1 MIFFY
6 IILIMRNYYKT
17 GEFAKLANVTER
29 TLRYYDK
36 IGLLKPSSI
45 LSNGY
50 RQYTDSDL
58 LKLQKILSL
67 KHLGFSIEEI
77 FPIVLEDQNL
87 KESFKM
93 QIDLIDSRIKH
104 MTAIKDSMESII
116 STINDKNIDW
126 TKIIS
131 LIKMSNDDSNIIEH
145 YKNAKNLNVR
155 ISLHDKYSQNKQ
167 GWFPWLFEQID
178 FSHINKLLEVGCGN
192 GKLWKNNKINLR
204 NREIFLSDSSQG
216 MVDEL
221 RKTLGND
228 FNCMVFDCEKI
239 PFKDNYFDA
248 VIANHVLFYV
258 YDINKALEEISRVLN
273 PLGVFY
279 CSTYGSSHMKEI
291 NDIVQE
297 FDSRVILSQTK
308 LYDVFGLENGLDILK
323 PYFKN
328 IKMKRYDDCL
338 VVDKSKP
345 IIDYIMSCHGNQ
357 NEIIG
362 PNLNKFRE
370 FVDSII
376 QEKGYIRITKDA
388 GIFVCN
394 NLNKN

>member
-1 MIFFY
+1 
-6 IILIMRNYYKT
+6 MRNYYKT

-216 MVDEL
+216 MVDEV

-258 YDINKALEEISRVLN
+258 YDINKALEEIRRVLN

-279 CSTYGSSHMKEI
+279 CSTYGSNHMKEI

-362 PNLNKFRE
+362 PNLNEFRE

-376 QEKGYIRITKDA
+376 QEKGYIKITKDA
-388 GIFVCN
+388 GLFIC
-394 NLNKN
+394 KNM

>member
-116 STINDKNIDW
+116 STINNKNIDW

-131 LIKMSNDDSNIIEH
+131 LIKMSSDDSNIIEH

-216 MVDEL
+216 MVDEV

-239 PFKDNYFDA
+239 PFKDSYFDA

-258 YDINKALEEISRVLN
+258 YDINKALEEIRRVLN

-279 CSTYGSSHMKEI
+279 CSTYGPNHMKEI
-291 NDIVQE
+291 NDIVQK
-297 FDSRVILSQTK
+297 FDSRIILSQTK
-308 LYDVFGLENGLDILK
+308 LYDVFGLENGLDILR

>member
-1 MIFFY
+1 MQK
-6 IILIMRNYYKT
+6 YKT

-126 TKIIS
+126 SRIIS
-131 LIKMSNDDSNIIEH
+131 LIKMSSDDSNIIEH

-216 MVDEL
+216 MVDEV

-228 FNCMVFDCEKI
+228 FNCMVFDCDQI
-239 PFKDNYFDA
+239 PFKDGYFDA

-258 YDINKALEEISRVLN
+258 YDINKALEEISRVLD
-273 PLGVFY
+273 PGGVFY
-279 CSTYGSSHMKEI
+279 CSTYGSNHMKEI
-291 NDIVQE
+291 NEIVQK

-328 IKMKRYDDCL
+328 IKMKMYDDCL

-357 NEIIG
+357 NELLG
-362 PNLNKFRE
+362 PKLNKFRKYL
-370 FVDSII
+370 DSILLKEGPI
-376 QEKGYIRITKDA
+376 KITKEA
-388 GIFVCN
+388 GIFICDSP
-394 NLNKN
+394 NKIC

>member
-1 MIFFY
+1 MQK
-6 IILIMRNYYKT
+6 YKT

-36 IGLLKPSSI
+36 IGLLKPSFI

-178 FSHINKLLEVGCGN
+178 FSNINKLLEVGCGN
-192 GKLWKNNKINLR
+192 GKLWKNNKIDLR

-216 MVDEL
+216 MVDEV

-228 FNCMVFDCEKI
+228 FNCMVFDCDQI
-239 PFKDNYFDA
+239 PFKDGYFDA

-258 YDINKALEEISRVLN
+258 YDINKALEEISRVLD
-273 PLGVFY
+273 PGGVFY
-279 CSTYGSSHMKEI
+279 CSTYGSNHMKEI
-291 NDIVQE
+291 NEIVQK

-328 IKMKRYDDCL
+328 IKMKMYDDCL

-357 NEIIG
+357 NELLG
-362 PNLNKFRE
+362 PKLNKFRKYL
-370 FVDSII
+370 DSILLKEGPI
-376 QEKGYIRITKDA
+376 KITKEA
-388 GIFVCN
+388 GIFICDSP
-394 NLNKN
+394 NKIC

>member
-1 MIFFY
+1 
-6 IILIMRNYYKT
+6 MRNYYKT

-216 MVDEL
+216 MVDEV

-258 YDINKALEEISRVLN
+258 YDINKALEEIRRVLN

-279 CSTYGSSHMKEI
+279 CSTYGSNHMKEI

-297 FDSRVILSQTK
+297 FDSRIILSQTK
-308 LYDVFGLENGLDILK
+308 LYDVFGLENGLDILR

>member
-216 MVDEL
+216 MVDEV

-239 PFKDNYFDA
+239 PFKDSYFDA

-258 YDINKALEEISRVLN
+258 YDINKALEEIRRVLN

-279 CSTYGSSHMKEI
+279 CSTYGSNHMKEI

-297 FDSRVILSQTK
+297 FDSRIILSQTK
-308 LYDVFGLENGLDILK
+308 LYDVFGLENGLDILR

-362 PNLNKFRE
+362 PNLNEFRE

>member
-1 MIFFY
+1 MIFYY
-6 IILIMRNYYKT
+6 IILTMRNYYKT

-216 MVDEL
+216 MVDEV

-258 YDINKALEEISRVLN
+258 YDINKALEEIRRVLN

-279 CSTYGSSHMKEI
+279 CSTYGSNHMKEI
-291 NDIVQE
+291 NDIVQK
-297 FDSRVILSQTK
+297 FDSRIILSQTK

-362 PNLNKFRE
+362 PNLNEFRE
-370 FVDSII
+370 FVDYII
-376 QEKGYIRITKDA
+376 QEKGYIKITKDA
-388 GIFVCN
+388 GLFIC
-394 NLNKN
+394 KNM

>member
-1 MIFFY
+1 
-6 IILIMRNYYKT
+6 MRNYYKT

-36 IGLLKPSSI
+36 IGLLRPSSI

-131 LIKMSNDDSNIIEH
+131 LMKMSNDDSNIIEH

-192 GKLWKNNKINLR
+192 GKLWKNNKIDLR

-216 MVDEL
+216 MVDEV

-258 YDINKALEEISRVLN
+258 YDINKALEEIRRVLN

-279 CSTYGSSHMKEI
+279 CSTYGSNHMKEI

-297 FDSRVILSQTK
+297 FDSRTILSQTK
-308 LYDVFGLENGLDILK
+308 LYDVFGLENGLDILR
-323 PYFKN
+323 PYFKI

-362 PNLNKFRE
+362 PNLNEFRE

-388 GIFVCN
+388 GLFVCEN
-394 NLNKN
+394 M

>member
-1 MIFFY
+1 
-6 IILIMRNYYKT
+6 MRNYYKT

-36 IGLLKPSSI
+36 IGLLRPSSI

-131 LIKMSNDDSNIIEH
+131 LMKMSNDDSNIIEH

-192 GKLWKNNKINLR
+192 GKLWKNNKIDLR

-216 MVDEL
+216 MVDEV

-258 YDINKALEEISRVLN
+258 YDINKALEEIRRVLN

-279 CSTYGSSHMKEI
+279 CSTYGSNHMKEI

-297 FDSRVILSQTK
+297 FDSRIILSQTK
-308 LYDVFGLENGLDILK
+308 LYDVFGLENGLDILR

-357 NEIIG
+357 SEIIG
-362 PNLNKFRE
+362 PSLNEFRE

-376 QEKGYIRITKDA
+376 QEKGYIKITKDA
-388 GIFVCN
+388 GLFVCEN
-394 NLNKN
+394 M

>member
-1 MIFFY
+1 
-6 IILIMRNYYKT
+6 MRNYYKT

-36 IGLLKPSSI
+36 IGLLRPSSI

-116 STINDKNIDW
+116 STINNKNIDW

-131 LIKMSNDDSNIIEH
+131 LIKMSSDDSNIIEH

-192 GKLWKNNKINLR
+192 GKLWKNNKIDLR

-216 MVDEL
+216 MVDEV

-291 NDIVQE
+291 NDIVQK

-323 PYFKN
+323 LYFKN

-362 PNLNKFRE
+362 PNLNEFRE

-388 GIFVCN
+388 GIFICN
-394 NLNKN
+394 NLNKI

>member
-1 MIFFY
+1 
-6 IILIMRNYYKT
+6 MRNYYKT

-58 LKLQKILSL
+58 LKLQKVLSL

-216 MVDEL
+216 MVDEV

-258 YDINKALEEISRVLN
+258 YDINKALEEIRRVLN

-291 NDIVQE
+291 NDIVQK

-328 IKMKRYDDCL
+328 IKMKSYDDCL

-362 PNLNKFRE
+362 PNLNEFRE

-376 QEKGYIRITKDA
+376 QEKGYIKITKDA
-388 GIFVCN
+388 GLFIC
-394 NLNKN
+394 KNM

>member
-104 MTAIKDSMESII
+104 MTAVKDSMESII

-155 ISLHDKYSQNKQ
+155 ISLHDKFSQNKQ

-216 MVDEL
+216 MVDEV

-258 YDINKALEEISRVLN
+258 YDINKALEEIRRVLN

-279 CSTYGSSHMKEI
+279 CSTYGSNHMKEI

-376 QEKGYIRITKDA
+376 QEKGYIKITKDA

>member
-1 MIFFY
+1 
-6 IILIMRNYYKT
+6 MRNYYKT

-116 STINDKNIDW
+116 STINNKNIDW

-131 LIKMSNDDSNIIEH
+131 LIKMSSDDSNIIEH

-291 NDIVQE
+291 NDIVQK

-328 IKMKRYDDCL
+328 IKMKSYDDCL

>member
-1 MIFFY
+1 MGKI
-6 IILIMRNYYKT
+6 YKT

-36 IGLLKPSSI
+36 IGLLKPSSV

-58 LKLQKILSL
+58 LKLQKILSM

-104 MTAIKDSMESII
+104 MTAIKDSMESIV

-126 TKIIS
+126 NKIIS
-131 LIKMSNDDSNIIEH
+131 LIKMSSDDSNIVEH
-145 YKNAKNLNVR
+145 YKNAKNLNIR

-192 GKLWKNNKINLR
+192 GKLWKNNNIDLR

-216 MVDEL
+216 MVEEV
-221 RKTLGND
+221 RKSLGND
-228 FNCMVFDCEKI
+228 FNCMVFDCEQI
-239 PFKDNYFDA
+239 PFKDGYFDA

-258 YDINKALEEISRVLN
+258 YDLKKALKEIQRVLN
-273 PLGVFY
+273 KNGVFY
-279 CSTYGSSHMKEI
+279 CSTYGLNHMKEI
-291 NDIVQE
+291 NELVLN
-297 FDSRVILSQTK
+297 FDSRIHLSQTK
-308 LYDVFGLENGLDILK
+308 LYDVFGLDNGEEILRG
-323 PYFKN
+323 YFKN
-328 IKMKRYDDCL
+328 VKMKKYDDCL
-338 VVDKSKP
+338 IVDKSKP

-357 NEIIG
+357 NELLG
-362 PNLNKFRE
+362 PRLIEFRE
-370 FVDSII
+370 YLDAILL
-376 QEKGYIRITKDA
+376 EKGAIKITKEA
-388 GIFVCN
+388 GLFICEN
-394 NLNKN
+394 M

>member
-1 MIFFY
+1 MKK
-6 IILIMRNYYKT
+6 YYKT

-216 MVDEL
+216 MVDEV

-258 YDINKALEEISRVLN
+258 YDINKALEEIRRVLN

-279 CSTYGSSHMKEI
+279 CSTYGSNHMKEI

-362 PNLNKFRE
+362 PNLNEFRE

-376 QEKGYIRITKDA
+376 QEKGYIKITKDA
-388 GIFVCN
+388 GLFVC
-394 NLNKN
+394 KNM

>member
-1 MIFFY
+1 MKK
-6 IILIMRNYYKT
+6 YKT

-36 IGLLKPSSI
+36 IGLLKPSTI

-87 KESFKM
+87 KESLKM

-104 MTAIKDSMESII
+104 MTTIKDSMKSIM
-116 STINDKNIDW
+116 STIDDKNIDW
-126 TKIIS
+126 DRIIS
-131 LIKMSNDDSNIIEH
+131 LIKMSTYDSNIIEH

-155 ISLHDKYSQNKQ
+155 ISLHDIYSSNKQ

-178 FSHINKLLEVGCGN
+178 FSRINKLLEVGCGN
-192 GKLWKNNKINLR
+192 GKLWANNKINLR

-216 MVDEL
+216 MIEEV
-221 RKTLGND
+221 RKSLGND
-228 FNCMVFDCEKI
+228 FNCMVFDCAKI

-258 YDINKALEEISRVLN
+258 HDLKKALEEISRVLKKK
-273 PLGVFY
+273 GFFY
-279 CSTYGSSHMKEI
+279 CSTYGPDHMKEI
-291 NDIVQE
+291 NDLVSN
-297 FDSRVILSQTK
+297 FDAKIRLSQTK
-308 LYDVFGLENGLDILK
+308 LYEVFGLHNGEKMLK
-323 PYFKN
+323 TYFGKVYK
-328 IKMKRYDDCL
+328 KMYDDCL
-338 VVDKSKP
+338 IVDKSKP

-357 NEIIG
+357 NELLA
-362 PNLNKFRE
+362 PRLAEFRE
-370 FVDSII
+370 YLDNILS
-376 QEKGYIRITKDA
+376 ERGAIRITKDA
-388 GIFVCN
+388 GVFVCI
-394 NLNKN
+394 K

>member
-1 MIFFY
+1 
-6 IILIMRNYYKT
+6 MRNYYKT

-216 MVDEL
+216 MVDEV

-239 PFKDNYFDA
+239 PFKASYFDA

-258 YDINKALEEISRVLN
+258 YDINKALEEIRRVLN

-279 CSTYGSSHMKEI
+279 CSTYGSNHMKEI

-297 FDSRVILSQTK
+297 FDSRIILSQTK
-308 LYDVFGLENGLDILK
+308 LYDVFGLENGLDILR

-357 NEIIG
+357 SEIIG
-362 PNLNKFRE
+362 PSLNEFRE

-376 QEKGYIRITKDA
+376 QEKGYIKITKDA
-388 GIFVCN
+388 GLFIC
-394 NLNKN
+394 KNM

>member
-1 MIFFY
+1 MIFYY
-6 IILIMRNYYKT
+6 IILTMRNYYKT

-104 MTAIKDSMESII
+104 MTAIKDSMESIL
-116 STINDKNIDW
+116 STIDDNNINW
-126 TKIIS
+126 NNIIS
-131 LIKMSNDDSNIIEH
+131 LIKLSNDDSNIVEH

-216 MVDEL
+216 MVDEV

-239 PFKDNYFDA
+239 PFKDSYFDA

-258 YDINKALEEISRVLN
+258 YDINKALEEIRRVLN

-279 CSTYGSSHMKEI
+279 CSTYGSNHMKEI

-297 FDSRVILSQTK
+297 FDSRIILSQTK
-308 LYDVFGLENGLDILK
+308 LYDVFGLENGLDILR

-357 NEIIG
+357 SEIIG
-362 PNLNKFRE
+362 PSLNEFRE

-376 QEKGYIRITKDA
+376 QEKGYIKITKDA
-388 GIFVCN
+388 GLFIC
-394 NLNKN
+394 KNM

>member
-1 MIFFY
+1 
-6 IILIMRNYYKT
+6 MRKIYKT

-104 MTAIKDSMESII
+104 MIAIKDSMESII

-167 GWFPWLFEQID
+167 GWFPWLFEQIN

-216 MVDEL
+216 MVDEV

-228 FNCMVFDCEKI
+228 FNCIVFDCEKI

-258 YDINKALEEISRVLN
+258 YNINKALEEIRRVLN

-308 LYDVFGLENGLDILK
+308 LYDIFGLENGLDILK
-323 PYFKN
+323 PYFKS

-362 PNLNKFRE
+362 PNLNEFRE

-376 QEKGYIRITKDA
+376 QKKGYIRITKDA
-388 GIFVCN
+388 GLFVCE
-394 NLNKN
+394 NL

>member
-1 MIFFY
+1 
-6 IILIMRNYYKT
+6 MRNYYKT

-216 MVDEL
+216 MVDEV

-258 YDINKALEEISRVLN
+258 YDINKALEEIRRVLN

-279 CSTYGSSHMKEI
+279 CSTYGSNHMKEI

-297 FDSRVILSQTK
+297 FDSRIILSQTK
-308 LYDVFGLENGLDILK
+308 LYDVFGLENGLDILR

-357 NEIIG
+357 SEIIG
-362 PNLNKFRE
+362 PSLNEFRE

-376 QEKGYIRITKDA
+376 QEKGYIKITKDA
-388 GIFVCN
+388 GLFIC
-394 NLNKN
+394 KNM

>member
-36 IGLLKPSSI
+36 IGLLRPSSI

-116 STINDKNIDW
+116 STINDNNIDW

-131 LIKMSNDDSNIIEH
+131 LIKMSSDDSNIIEH
-145 YKNAKNLNVR
+145 YKNEKNLNVR

-216 MVDEL
+216 MVDEV

-239 PFKDNYFDA
+239 PFKDSYFDA

-291 NDIVQE
+291 NDIVQK

-362 PNLNKFRE
+362 PNLNEFRE

-388 GIFVCN
+388 GIFICN
-394 NLNKN
+394 NLNKI

>member
-1 MIFFY
+1 
-6 IILIMRNYYKT
+6 MRNYYKT

-216 MVDEL
+216 MVDEV

-239 PFKDNYFDA
+239 PFKDSYFDA

-258 YDINKALEEISRVLN
+258 YDINKALEEIRRVLN

-279 CSTYGSSHMKEI
+279 CSTYGSNHMKEI

-297 FDSRVILSQTK
+297 FDSRIILSQTK
-308 LYDVFGLENGLDILK
+308 LYDVFGLENGLDILR

-362 PNLNKFRE
+362 PNLNEFRE

>member
-1 MIFFY
+1 MKK
-6 IILIMRNYYKT
+6 YYKT

-104 MTAIKDSMESII
+104 MTAVKDSMESII

-216 MVDEL
+216 MVDEV

-258 YDINKALEEISRVLN
+258 YDINKALEEIRRVLN

-279 CSTYGSSHMKEI
+279 CSTYGSNHMKEI

-297 FDSRVILSQTK
+297 FDSRIILSQTK

>member
-1 MIFFY
+1 MAI
-6 IILIMRNYYKT
+6 YKT

-29 TLRYYDK
+29 TLRYYDR

-126 TKIIS
+126 SRIIS

-216 MVDEL
+216 MVDEV

-258 YDINKALEEISRVLN
+258 YDINKALEEIRRVLN

-279 CSTYGSSHMKEI
+279 CSTYGSNHMKEI

-362 PNLNKFRE
+362 PNLNEFRE

-376 QEKGYIRITKDA
+376 QEKGYIKITKDA
-388 GIFVCN
+388 GLFIC
-394 NLNKN
+394 KNM

>member
-1 MIFFY
+1 
-6 IILIMRNYYKT
+6 MRNYYKT

-104 MTAIKDSMESII
+104 MAAIKDSMESII

-216 MVDEL
+216 MVDEV

-258 YDINKALEEISRVLN
+258 YDINKALEEIRRVLN

-279 CSTYGSSHMKEI
+279 CSTYGSNHMKEI

-297 FDSRVILSQTK
+297 FDSRIILSQTK
-308 LYDVFGLENGLDILK
+308 LYDVFGLENGLDILR

-357 NEIIG
+357 SEIIG
-362 PNLNKFRE
+362 PSLNEFRE

-376 QEKGYIRITKDA
+376 QEKGYIKITKDA
-388 GIFVCN
+388 GLFIC
-394 NLNKN
+394 KNM

>member
-1 MIFFY
+1 MIFYY
-6 IILIMRNYYKT
+6 IILTMRNYYKT

-192 GKLWKNNKINLR
+192 GKLWKNNKINSR

-216 MVDEL
+216 MVDEV

-258 YDINKALEEISRVLN
+258 YDINKALEEIRRVLN

-279 CSTYGSSHMKEI
+279 CSTYGSNHMKEI

-362 PNLNKFRE
+362 PNLNEFRE

-376 QEKGYIRITKDA
+376 QEKGYIKITKDA
-388 GIFVCN
+388 GLFICEN
-394 NLNKN
+394 M

>member
-1 MIFFY
+1 MQK
-6 IILIMRNYYKT
+6 YKT

-36 IGLLKPSSI
+36 IGLLKPSFI

-178 FSHINKLLEVGCGN
+178 FSNINKLLEVGCGN
-192 GKLWKNNKINLR
+192 GKLWKNNKIDLR

-216 MVDEL
+216 MVDEV

-228 FNCMVFDCEKI
+228 FNCMVFDCDQI
-239 PFKDNYFDA
+239 PFKDGYFDA

-258 YDINKALEEISRVLN
+258 YDINKALEEISRVLD
-273 PLGVFY
+273 PGGVFY
-279 CSTYGSSHMKEI
+279 CSTYGSNHMKEI
-291 NDIVQE
+291 NEIVQK

-328 IKMKRYDDCL
+328 IKMKMYDDCL

-357 NEIIG
+357 NELLG
-362 PNLNKFRE
+362 PKLNRFRKYL
-370 FVDSII
+370 DSILLKEGPI
-376 QEKGYIRITKDA
+376 KITKEA
-388 GIFVCN
+388 GIFICDSP
-394 NLNKN
+394 NKIC

>member
-1 MIFFY
+1 
-6 IILIMRNYYKT
+6 MRNYYKT

-221 RKTLGND
+221 RKSLGND

-291 NDIVQE
+291 NDIVQK

-328 IKMKRYDDCL
+328 IKMKSYDDCL

>member
-1 MIFFY
+1 
-6 IILIMRNYYKT
+6 MRNYYKT

-116 STINDKNIDW
+116 STINNKNIDW

-131 LIKMSNDDSNIIEH
+131 LMKMSSDDSNIIEH

-291 NDIVQE
+291 NDIVQK

-328 IKMKRYDDCL
+328 IKMKSYDDCL

>member
-1 MIFFY
+1 
-6 IILIMRNYYKT
+6 MRNYYKT

-104 MTAIKDSMESII
+104 MTAVKDSMESII

-216 MVDEL
+216 MVDEV

-239 PFKDNYFDA
+239 PFKDSYFDA

-258 YDINKALEEISRVLN
+258 YDINKALEEIRRVLN

-279 CSTYGSSHMKEI
+279 CSTYGSNHMKEI
-291 NDIVQE
+291 NDIVQK

-328 IKMKRYDDCL
+328 IKMKSYDDCL

>member
-1 MIFFY
+1 MH
-6 IILIMRNYYKT
+6 RT

-36 IGLLKPSSI
+36 IGLLKPSI
-45 LSNGY
+45 VLSNGY

-77 FPIVLEDQNL
+77 FPMVLEDQSL

-93 QIDLIDSRIKH
+93 QIELIDSRIKH
-104 MTAIKDSMESII
+104 MSAIKESMESIVTSI
-116 STINDKNIDW
+116 DDSDINWN
-126 TKIIS
+126 KIIS
-131 LIKMSNDDSNIIEH
+131 LIKMSSDDSSIVEH

-178 FSHINKLLEVGCGN
+178 FSRINRLLEIGCGN
-192 GKLWKNNKINLR
+192 GKLWKSNKVDLR

-216 MVDEL
+216 MIDEV
-221 RKTLGND
+221 RKSLGND

-258 YDINKALEEISRVLN
+258 YDLEMALKEISRVLTSN
-273 PLGVFY
+273 GIFY
-279 CSTYGSSHMKEI
+279 CSTYGSNHMKEI
-291 NDIVQE
+291 NNLVSN
-297 FDSRVILSQTK
+297 FDPNIFLSQTK
-308 LYDVFGLENGLDILK
+308 LYDVFGLNNGKEILNK
-323 PYFKN
+323 FFNHVQVKL
-328 IKMKRYDDCL
+328 YDDCL
-338 VVDKSKP
+338 IVDKSKP

-357 NEIIG
+357 NELLGPRLKEFKIYLDNIIKE
-362 PNLNKFRE
+362 N
-370 FVDSII
+370 
-376 QEKGYIRITKDA
+376 GYIKITKEA
-388 GIFVCN
+388 GMFKCSDK
-394 NLNKN
+394 LNFN

>member
-1 MIFFY
+1 MKK
-6 IILIMRNYYKT
+6 YYKT

-104 MTAIKDSMESII
+104 MTAVKDSMESII

-216 MVDEL
+216 MVDEV

-279 CSTYGSSHMKEI
+279 CSTYGSNHMKEI

>member
-1 MIFFY
+1 MQK
-6 IILIMRNYYKT
+6 YKT

-178 FSHINKLLEVGCGN
+178 FSNINKLLEVGCGN
-192 GKLWKNNKINLR
+192 GKLWKNNKIDLR

-216 MVDEL
+216 MVDEV

-228 FNCMVFDCEKI
+228 FNCMVFDCDQI
-239 PFKDNYFDA
+239 PFKDGYFDA

-258 YDINKALEEISRVLN
+258 YDINKALEEISRVLDTG
-273 PLGVFY
+273 GVFY
-279 CSTYGSSHMKEI
+279 CSTYGSNHMKEI
-291 NDIVQE
+291 NEIVQK

-328 IKMKRYDDCL
+328 IKMKMYDDCL

-357 NEIIG
+357 NELLG
-362 PNLNKFRE
+362 PKLNRFRKYL
-370 FVDSII
+370 DSILLKEGPI
-376 QEKGYIRITKDA
+376 KITKEA
-388 GIFVCN
+388 GIFICDSP
-394 NLNKN
+394 NKIC

>member
-1 MIFFY
+1 MKK
-6 IILIMRNYYKT
+6 YYKT

-216 MVDEL
+216 MVDEV

-258 YDINKALEEISRVLN
+258 YDINKALEEINRVLN

-279 CSTYGSSHMKEI
+279 CSTYGSNHMKEI

-308 LYDVFGLENGLDILK
+308 LYDVFGLENGLDILR

-362 PNLNKFRE
+362 PNLNEFRE

-376 QEKGYIRITKDA
+376 QEKGYIKITKDA
-388 GIFVCN
+388 GLFIC
-394 NLNKN
+394 KNM